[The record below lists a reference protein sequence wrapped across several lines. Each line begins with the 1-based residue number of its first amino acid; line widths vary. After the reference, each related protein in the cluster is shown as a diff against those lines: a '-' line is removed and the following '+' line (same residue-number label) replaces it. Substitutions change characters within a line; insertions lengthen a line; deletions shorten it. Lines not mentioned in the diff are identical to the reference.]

1 MWTLY
6 TNATLGKDCYS
17 FTRQI
22 SCCCYMPISFHY
34 LPISWQFLAL
44 VLFFC
49 QYPSIIC
56 QYLASILFLFSNI
69 LAVSCTCLANSSS
82 IFCFS
87 FVLQTSANL
96 LPIFYHYPVLALL
109 SYSPCLANHL
119 IFFSILLYY
128 SLQSTVQFAS
138 LPPHTNS
145 AGNAQRHVLSN

>member
-69 LAVSCTCLANSSS
+69 LAVSCTCLATSSS

-96 LPIFYHYPVLALL
+96 LPIFYHYPVLVLL
-109 SYSPCLANHL
+109 SYSPYRHQLRWQCSKTCVIKLESN
-119 IFFSILLYY
+119 ILDR
-128 SLQSTVQFAS
+128 T
-138 LPPHTNS
+138 
-145 AGNAQRHVLSN
+145 